1 MDLGVFY
8 EVVVPLM
15 EVKGTATIAISTPL
29 GAWNFY
35 SELTELRDANGKRVF
50 NVKQID
56 AGKRPVWK
64 PEETLSKV
72 KAIYGNRK
80 TLLEREILG
89 KISDA
94 VNTAFNRCVCVYVV
108 DYRSHLLTCGGI
120 RYDDFRNAVI
130 RLNARSMAWRT
141 RSVFRRAPNRLPV
154 SNEHSTAMAMSTA
167 CVTTGTCCAISS
179 RARCGTSRSRS
190 PTM

>member
-1 MDLGVFY
+1 VSADVIILEEAAYMDLGVFY

-50 NVKQID
+50 NVKHID

-94 VNTAFNRCVCVYVV
+94 VNTAFNRCANVYT
-108 DYRSHLLTCGGI
+108 L
-120 RYDDFRNAVI
+120 RND
-130 RLNARSMAWRT
+130 N
-141 RSVFRRAPNRLPV
+141 
-154 SNEHSTAMAMSTA
+154 
-167 CVTTGTCCAISS
+167 
-179 RARCGTSRSRS
+179 
-190 PTM
+190 